1 MPVHIKEFSRKTNN
15 FDSKEYLKK
24 SKDREQ
30 PRKNFLGKKKKRNN
44 GKREEFRPPD
54 FTIIR

>member
-1 MPVHIKEFSRKTNN
+1 MPVHIKEFSRKQITLT
-15 FDSKEYLKK
+15 LKSIWK

-30 PRKNFLGKKKKRNN
+30 PRKNFLGKKKKGIMGKERN
-44 GKREEFRPPD
+44 FRPPD